1 MCGHDDPMF
10 FGCRIAGDGASEA
23 GGKSKLAADGR
34 AGPDPGSTLNCAN
47 SAVKT
52 PNGKV
57 SSSIRMFFRRFFEF
71 FLCCA
76 AQRRWL
82 EAGGPDQLAFSIH
95 GLVR

>member
-10 FGCRIAGDGASEA
+10 FGCRIARDGASEA
-23 GGKSKLAADGR
+23 GGKSKLAADGC

-57 SSSIRMFFRRFFEF
+57 SSSIRMFFRSFFGI
-71 FLCCA
+71 FLYCT
-76 AQRRWL
+76 AQRCWVK
-82 EAGGPDQLAFSIH
+82 AGGPDQLAVSIH